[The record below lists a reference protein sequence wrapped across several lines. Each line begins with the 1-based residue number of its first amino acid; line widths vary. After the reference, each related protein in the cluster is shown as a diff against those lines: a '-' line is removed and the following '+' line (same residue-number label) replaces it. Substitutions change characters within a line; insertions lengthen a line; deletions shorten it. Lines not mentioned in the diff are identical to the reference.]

1 MKCIIVDDEATAR
14 AIVAGLCDSVP
25 ELEIVA
31 QFPNAVEALKYL
43 GQHSVDVIFLDI
55 HMPMLKGVDFIQT
68 LKNPPRVVFTTSDTE
83 FAAEAYAYDFI
94 MDYLIKPITPERF
107 KKTLVKLKNA
117 SRLVTA
123 GEADFSGGPNE
134 QLPGEQHLYI
144 NIDRRLIKLNFQD
157 ILSIQAQGDYIE
169 IKTVNEVHRVH
180 STLKKIKEKLPDS
193 LFMQIHRSYII
204 NFTKI
209 IDIQDNSVLIERSV
223 IPISR
228 SQRPYL
234 MQRLNLL

>member
-1 MKCIIVDDEATAR
+1 MKCIIVDDEAVAR
-14 AIVAGLCDSVP
+14 AIVAELCDNFP
-25 ELEIVA
+25 ELEVIA
-31 QFPNAVEALKYL
+31 QFPNAVEALKFL
-43 GQHSVDVIFLDI
+43 GHQTVDVIFLDI

-83 FAAEAYAYDFI
+83 FAAEAYSYEFI
-94 MDYLIKPITPERF
+94 VDYLVKPITPERF
-107 KKTLVKLKNA
+107 NKTLLKLKNA
-117 SRLVTA
+117 TKLVLA
-123 GEADFSGGPNE
+123 GEDNFYNSGEE
-134 QLPGEQHLYI
+134 QKTKEKHLYI

-169 IKTVNEVHRVH
+169 IKTVGEVHRVH
-180 STLKKIKEKLPDS
+180 STLKKIKDKLPDS